1 MVDAGWIT
9 RVLCKVSRLAG
20 YSHSFF
26 KKKRKKKR
34 ETKNK
39 KSFPGSA
46 PICNP
51 ITWEG
56 EVGVESG
63 MRVGSGQAD
72 LLCITNVS

>member
-1 MVDAGWIT
+1 MDNQGSVQSKPVGGVFSLI
-9 RVLCKVSRLAG
+9 
-20 YSHSFF
+20 FQEE
-26 KKKRKKKR
+26 RKKERLKI
-34 ETKNK
+34 K
-39 KSFPGSA
+39 KSFPGST

-72 LLCITNVS
+72 LLCITNVSKIRS